1 MVDMWA
7 DYSVTLSVVT
17 TVVSLVDMKEG
28 TMEIEQVVEQ
38 DQYQENELV
47 VTMALD
53 KVAQMAQSTDDKMVA
68 ELVVM
73 LVDTLDLKWV
83 RKKVVQKVGWQAVL
97 LVEMMDT
104 VWVVVTEQQ
113 LVPYLAASKD
123 FGVVDQSV

>member
-1 MVDMWA
+1 MVDMSA

-17 TVVSLVDMKEG
+17 TVVPLVDMKEG

-73 LVDTLDLKWV
+73 LVDKLDLKWV

-123 FGVVDQSV
+123 LGVVDQSV